1 MDYIKHLREER
12 VAAYEKAK
20 EILDRAGS
28 ESRNLDAEERQSV
41 DRAFAHMDDLKARET
56 DFRSLQ
62 DREQEIEAAQWVEMQ
77 MLRDALAAAK
87 STAAPSGVSRA
98 PQNHDLQVPQPLAIA
113 HQLLF
118 TCSTLDLAR

>member
-41 DRAFAHMDDLKARET
+41 DRAFAHMDDLKAREVV
-56 DFRSLQ
+56 F
-62 DREQEIEAAQWVEMQ
+62 EAHNSDVIA
-77 MLRDALAAAK
+77 LDANRKL
-87 STAAPSGVSRA
+87 SVSG
-98 PQNHDLQVPQPLAIA
+98 
-113 HQLLF
+113 
-118 TCSTLDLAR
+118 

>member
-12 VAAYEKAK
+12 VNAYEQAK

-41 DRAFAHMDDLKARET
+41 DRAFAHMDELKAREN

-62 DREQEIEAAQWVEMQ
+62 DAEKEIEAA
-77 MLRDALAAAK
+77 
-87 STAAPSGVSRA
+87 TAAHAEARTVSVPA
-98 PQNHDLQVPQPLAIA
+98 PADEMDDDSLIR
-113 HQLLF
+113 
-118 TCSTLDLAR
+118 SLARGERRELHPHAAHLGPKALVFGA